1 MAETSFATRAVRTE
15 SAWAIDELGVSA
27 VVAIVDKRN
36 VASRQLAEGSDF
48 RLDGPA
54 ESWEYSETGVMFH
67 VPAIRRFVRAPG
79 QANALDYGCRLMV
92 ECSWEEMSELPTR
105 SEHNP
110 AGAPD
115 RGLLVERASTHR
127 KVLCGYSGPFA
138 LGVGYDDAGEPVPHH
153 RPGRSARPSCSLEV
167 AVEWTR
173 LTHRGVV
180 GDRATIP
187 DGRSVTDYRS
197 RISTTT
203 SDRESCRW
211 KHPHLYAGNGTQTYA
226 CPMDT
231 VLAKL
236 KCTLI

>member
-1 MAETSFATRAVRTE
+1 M
-15 SAWAIDELGVSA
+15 GVPY
-27 VVAIVDKRN
+27 
-36 VASRQLAEGSDF
+36 RQVEG
-48 RLDGPA
+48 
-54 ESWEYSETGVMFH
+54 
-67 VPAIRRFVRAPG
+67 
-79 QANALDYGCRLMV
+79 ALD
-92 ECSWEEMSELPTR
+92 
-105 SEHNP
+105 
-110 AGAPD
+110 D
-115 RGLLVERASTHR
+115 ASTELFGDR
-127 KVLCGYSGPFA
+127 SIRS
-138 LGVGYDDAGEPVPHH
+138 VGIGRNGDQFGFFVVRHDARIVPQAGMVSVGASKTPRPLNAAIAGVPHH